1 MPNTTKINSVKT
13 EEVDNSKI
21 ALLEKENKEIRE
33 QLDRMLK
40 MMEAQKTET
49 VTLTENSET
58 SLEEPSPNKTIRL
71 MSLCRGSL
79 NLAEDES
86 GTGKIKFSKYGEV
99 KTILYSSLIRIVN
112 NNRAFAEKGY
122 FYILDKAA
130 VYYLGL
136 NDCYSKIITK
146 DVMDNILKYEDVD
159 IARIIENT
167 DENQVETMV
176 KNLTDRVYN
185 GESVDLNKVQYI
197 SRKTNIDILS
207 KVNEMKNFD
216 NLK

>member
-40 MMEAQKTET
+40 MMEAQKRET
-49 VTLTENSET
+49 VTLTEDSEA